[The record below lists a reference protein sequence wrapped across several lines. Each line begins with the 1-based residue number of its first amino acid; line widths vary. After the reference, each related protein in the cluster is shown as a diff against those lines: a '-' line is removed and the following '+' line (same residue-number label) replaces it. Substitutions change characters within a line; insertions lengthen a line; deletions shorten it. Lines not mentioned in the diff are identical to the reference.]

1 MYEMHEPDEL
11 QQFYGY
17 VAANPDVWGALAN
30 TRFELTSGR
39 GTIVEVV
46 SDPSGTG
53 APSVRAS
60 FDRSPGSVSPSVL
73 ALPFLLK
80 KRWLKSLSVPQH
92 LIEPFRAFSAETQ
105 EAIFTLKDATVP
117 AQTRK
122 ENWRAFKRIVAH
134 QGIKYLYHFTDF
146 RNLESIKEHGGLYS
160 WSSCEQRG
168 IEIPAPGGNL
178 DSRRMD
184 RSRNLQD
191 SVRLSFNR
199 LHPMK
204 HVARKEGRVKDIRI
218 LAVDPFVIYL
228 NPTLFSDVNAN
239 DAKARI
245 GGDIESFERIRFDI
259 ATGRWDGEME
269 KKFFQAEVLVKTHVP
284 LHLIKRIKNL

>member
-11 QQFYGY
+11 QRFYGY
-17 VAANPDVWGALAN
+17 VAASPGVWDSLTGA
-30 TRFELTSGR
+30 RFELTSGR

-46 SDPSGTG
+46 SDPRGTS

-60 FDRSPGSVSPSVL
+60 FDRSPGSISPSVL

-80 KRWLKSLSVPQH
+80 KGWLKSLSVPQD
-92 LIEPFRAFSAETQ
+92 LIEPFRAFSAEDQ
-105 EAIFTLKDATVP
+105 EAASTLKDAAVP
-117 AQTRK
+117 TQTRK
-122 ENWRAFKRIVAH
+122 ENWRAFKRVVDH
-134 QGIKYLYHFTDF
+134 QDIKYLYHFTDF
-146 RNLESIKEHGGLYS
+146 RNLKSIREHGGLYS

-168 IEIPAPGGNL
+168 IEIPAPGSDQ
-178 DSRRMD
+178 DSRRLD
-184 RSRNLQD
+184 RSKNLQD
-191 SVRLSFNR
+191 YVRLSFNR

-218 LAVDPFVIYL
+218 LAVDTSVIYL
-228 NPTLFSDVNAN
+228 DPTLFSDLNAN
-239 DAKARI
+239 DGKARI
-245 GGDIESFERIRFDI
+245 SGDIESFKRIRFDI

-284 LHLIKRIKNL
+284 LHLMKMIKNL